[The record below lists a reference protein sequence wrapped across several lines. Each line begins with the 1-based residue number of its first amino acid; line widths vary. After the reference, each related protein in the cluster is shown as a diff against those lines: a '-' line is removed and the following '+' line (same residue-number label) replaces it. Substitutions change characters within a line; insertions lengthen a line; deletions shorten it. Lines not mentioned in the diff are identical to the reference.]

1 VQSAAWSKDLRLS
14 ADGTDVVSHVGTAL
28 LRMLAD
34 RAGQTSTY
42 LDGLC
47 VATGIT
53 PAMCVRLDNVG
64 SRYLFRRPNGTVWG
78 GARTAF
84 AA

>member
-1 VQSAAWSKDLRLS
+1 VIIKACCPAVCRF

-64 SRYLFRRPNGTVWG
+64 SRYLVSEAKRDGVGRRSDG
-78 GARTAF
+78 F